1 MSENTDWDCPTCG
14 RPTPT
19 EIDVEC
25 HCGMMASHHVS
36 ISTMCKRLRE
46 AQQRE
51 SALIVDINEQARLLG
66 MSAERECD
74 LRGKIER
81 LERDLRDNDECQML
95 MDLIC
100 VLRGE
105 RDGAQAQLTAERA
118 LADRLAD
125 ALLSTLSLWAMSPK
139 SEEAAKSIAAW
150 REVRGE

>member
-1 MSENTDWDCPTCG
+1 MNQDEYWDCPTCG

-51 SALIVDINEQARLLG
+51 SALIVEVNDQARLLG

-81 LERDLRDNDECQML
+81 LERDLENRRDLFKLQDHLTEEL
-95 MDLIC
+95 RDL
-100 VLRGE
+100 L
-105 RDGAQAQLTAERA
+105 ASERA
-118 LADRLAD
+118 LGDWLAD
-125 ALLSTLSLWAMSPK
+125 SLLFTFKSWIKSP
-139 SEEAAKSIAAW
+139 EADNAAASIRAW
-150 REVRGE
+150 KEARGE